1 MTERG
6 VFHIGVDG
14 RVLAERHTG
23 VAVYTRLLLRFL
35 LRCREDFR
43 LTLFTH
49 RSIEPSTLAELGGAA
64 RISSVVLTCSS
75 AMVARPVWD
84 HILLPIR
91 ASRMDLNLFFS
102 PLTVVPRFLK
112 VPRIVTLHDLGF
124 LRYPEIQPAKYRWYW
139 EAALRRAGRKAAAL
153 IAVSE
158 STRRDAVDLLGAVPE
173 RITVIPEAV
182 DPFFQQEP
190 PVGEE
195 EQILQSL
202 GLKPGYL
209 LTVGTLEPRKNYR
222 TILDVLDRLRVTR
235 PDLRLVIA
243 GMPGWLCDKIVR
255 RIRRR
260 SDCIRWIQDADDI
273 VLRTL
278 YRNAAV
284 FLFPSLYEGFGLPVL
299 EAMAC
304 GVPVVT
310 SNAGSLPEVA
320 GDAVVCLPP
329 QDAEA
334 ISEWVFRLLENENL
348 RLEYRA
354 RGYSRV
360 RLFSWEQTAL
370 RTWELFERYLKSP
383 PLSPAERRDEGT

>member
-1 MTERG
+1 VTQRG
-6 VFHIGVDG
+6 IFHIGVDA

-49 RSIEPSTLAELGGAA
+49 RPIEPPVLAELGATE
-64 RISSVVLTCSS
+64 RISNVVLPCSS
-75 AMVARPVWD
+75 AMLARPAWD

-91 ASRMDLNLFFS
+91 ASRMGLDLFFS

-112 VPRIVTLHDLGF
+112 IPRIVILHDLGF

-139 EAALRRAGRKAAAL
+139 EAALRRAVRKSDAV

-158 STRRDAVDLLGAVPE
+158 STRRDAVELLGANSE

-182 DPFFQQEP
+182 DPFFRQEP
-190 PVGEE
+190 SIEE
-195 EQILQSL
+195 ERRILQRL
-202 GLKPGYL
+202 GLEPGYL

-222 TILDVLDRLRVTR
+222 TILDVLDRLRTTR

-243 GMPGWLCDKIVR
+243 GMSGWLCDDVVQGICS
-255 RIRRR
+255 R
-260 SDCIRWIQDADDI
+260 SDCILWIEDADNL

-320 GDAVVCLPP
+320 GDAAVCLAPE
-329 QDAEA
+329 DTGAISEA
-334 ISEWVFRLLENENL
+334 ISHFLADESL
-348 RLEYRA
+348 RLEYRN
-354 RGYSRV
+354 RGYDRV
-360 RLFSWEQTAL
+360 LLFSWEETAR
-370 RTWELFERYLKSP
+370 RTWQAFENCLTSP
-383 PLSPAERRDEGT
+383 PHP